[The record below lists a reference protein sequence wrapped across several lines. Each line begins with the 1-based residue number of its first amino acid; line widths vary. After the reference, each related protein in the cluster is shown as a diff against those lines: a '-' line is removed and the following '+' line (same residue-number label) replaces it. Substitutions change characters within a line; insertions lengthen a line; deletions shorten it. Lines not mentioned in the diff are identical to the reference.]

1 MQVFATSP
9 AAVYTGVGN
18 AFTRISS
25 TEGMRALWRG
35 VSSVIMGAGPAHAVH
50 FGAYELVKEF
60 AGGNVEG
67 ASNQW
72 IATCTYLA
80 FLSAQPRYPDD
91 WLCISYAYA
100 LTKCAQTDRNA
111 RRDVY
116 EIQHWQEHRPR
127 SRATRS

>member
-72 IATCTYLA
+72 IATCTCAPSSLA
-80 FLSAQPRYPDD
+80 RNMTDAPRRKFPCNSGIGSCPHSPRRCLSDNCQ
-91 WLCISYAYA
+91 
-100 LTKCAQTDRNA
+100 
-111 RRDVY
+111 
-116 EIQHWQEHRPR
+116 
-127 SRATRS
+127 